1 MKGGLGSSCIEG
13 ASGLKVGALMVVNAF
28 GNVIDPRIRRT
39 IAGCRAGPES
49 LKLVDADRELRRL
62 TRLRG
67 FPDGRHT
74 IIGVVA
80 TNVRL
85 TKRELTKVAQMA
97 HDGLAR
103 TVTPAHTLYDGD
115 AIFALSCGS
124 MKSVEVTI
132 IGALAAQATADA
144 VLRAVRNA
152 GPFGRIPA
160 YRDLPAE

>member
-1 MKGGLGSSCIEG
+1 
-13 ASGLKVGALMVVNAF
+13 
-28 GNVIDPRIRRT
+28 
-39 IAGCRAGPES
+39 
-49 LKLVDADRELRRL
+49 VDAAIESRRL

-103 TVTPAHTLYDGD
+103 TVNPAHTLYDGD

-144 VLRAVRNA
+144 ILRAVRNA
-152 GPFGRIPA
+152 VPFGHIPA
-160 YRDLPAE
+160 NRNLPEH